1 MNRTALVIA
10 VVLLLASPLPAQDAA
25 EERPKREFRLFG
37 ATTTLFEL
45 NQTGEDVPGSGEYR
59 KLKEVLT
66 LNLSWSHFTAGV
78 QAEYLH
84 YSDRD
89 LVDPLD
95 LDRVYDD
102 FELRKYYLEYLRDRW
117 SFRLGTFYASFGR
130 GLTLYVQ
137 KNDQLGLDEPLRGG
151 TATVNVGPLEL
162 TALGGK
168 VHEPLLEARYGRRFE
183 DELWGGHAL
192 ARLPLDL
199 YVGGSYVEAT
209 LESTSPAFPDDEVDL
224 WAVEGGGYTIAGF
237 LDLHAEWSEIEKL
250 ERGRA
255 KEGYGRYLALSSTF
269 GPITLLAEG
278 KDYWNFEYRYNHPPT
293 AGPPDE
299 AYDHDDVKGAR
310 LRLGA
315 EVAATGTQLTAS
327 FGEFESHRETGA
339 LGSDRQVE
347 WYVGVQEIL
356 ARFYGEAGYFN
367 RDFSDRGLTEEHL
380 TAELHMT
387 TGDRGDLSL
396 GFDGRWEDTSFYS
409 KELNRSHLGFT
420 WAQLGSVDLRYS
432 WQEQTLSPDEDF
444 WGVELQYLP
453 KPFITAS
460 LFVGDDPGGLV
471 CSGGQCREEP
481 RFKGLRA
488 TFEWRF

>member
-1 MNRTALVIA
+1 MSRAAIVAA
-10 VVLLLASPLPAQDAA
+10 VVLLLCTPILAQEEDAP
-25 EERPKREFRLFG
+25 ERRFRLFG
-37 ATTTLFEL
+37 VTTTEFEL
-45 NQTGEDVPGSGEYR
+45 NQTGEDDPDSGEYR
-59 KLKEVLT
+59 KLKETLS

-78 QAEYLH
+78 QGQYLD
-84 YSDRD
+84 YSDRE

-102 FELRKYYLEYLRDRW
+102 LELRKYYLEYIRDQW

-137 KNDQLGLDEPLRGG
+137 KDDTLGVDEPLRGG
-151 TATVNVGPLEL
+151 TASVNLGPVEL

-192 ARLPLDL
+192 VHLPLDL

-209 LESTSPAFPDDEVDL
+209 LESTSPAFADDEVDL
-224 WAVEGGGYTIAGF
+224 WAVEGGGYAIAGF
-237 LDLHAEWSEIEKL
+237 LDAHAEWSEVDKL
-250 ERGRA
+250 ERGRT

-278 KDYWNFEYRYNHPPT
+278 KDYWNFAYRYNRPPT

-315 EVAATGTQLTAS
+315 DVAATGTQLTAS
-327 FGEFESHRETGA
+327 YGEFSSHEEVGA
-339 LGSDRQVE
+339 LGDDPQVE
-347 WYVGVQEIL
+347 WYLGVEETFG
-356 ARFYGEAGYFN
+356 RFYGEAGYFN
-367 RDFSDRGLTEEHL
+367 REFSNRGLTEEHL
-380 TAELHMT
+380 TTELHMT
-387 TGDRGDLSL
+387 TGDRGDLNL

-409 KELNRSHLGFT
+409 KDLNRSHLGFS
-420 WAQLGSVDLRYS
+420 WARLGSVDVRYS
-432 WQEQTLSPDEDF
+432 WEEQSLRPREEF
-444 WGVELQYLP
+444 WGVEVQYLP
-453 KPFITAS
+453 IPSITAS

-481 RFKGLRA
+481 RFKGLKA
-488 TFEWRF
+488 LFEWRF